1 MRVKPGILLIMGLLF
16 LAGTV
21 AAVGIPDTLTVTTD
35 KPWIIANNLDQA
47 TITVKVTNTT
57 SDPGPVQGV
66 IVNLEVDP
74 LYGNISPI
82 TSHHKYIGNGFKHLQ
97 SKAQRVVQH
106 K

>member
-1 MRVKPGILLIMGLLF
+1 MRAEAKVLMIMSLLF
-16 LAGTV
+16 LVGTV

-66 IVNLEVDP
+66 TVNLEVDP
-74 LYGNISPI
+74 LYGSP
-82 TSHHKYIGNGFKHLQ
+82 
-97 SKAQRVVQH
+97 
-106 K
+106 